1 MKTGKSV
8 WMRVL
13 CLLLCGALMAG
24 CAGGG
29 EIPEETTQPLTM
41 EERFELAGYGCVPVM
56 LSPASHSPWPKDET
70 WYYTGNDHVVELPG
84 LDATLTMPESW
95 AGRVEILQA
104 VNENG
109 SSVAYISCRA
119 LMDAVLEMNS
129 GDPYL
134 EEIDHPLQYTNV
146 WCIFILRYVSIPK
159 DYDVKNGFLS
169 AESPDFFFY
178 DYENENPDP
187 RNPDYAFY
195 LGENETH
202 YFYAETIDTQ
212 HPEYSTARIAR
223 EWMINGTILSGSGM
237 GDNAY
242 EELIGD
248 LVATP
253 EQAREMISIRG
264 IDTSL
269 VPKE

>member
-29 EIPEETTQPLTM
+29 QTPEETTLPLTM

-109 SSVAYISCRA
+109 SSVAYVSCRA

-134 EEIDHPLQYTNV
+134 EEIDHPLQFTNV

-159 DYDVKNGFLS
+159 DYDFQS
-169 AESPDFFFY
+169 RSYPDFFFY

-212 HPEYSTARIAR
+212 HPECSSAQIAR
-223 EWMINGTILSGSGM
+223 GWMINGTILSGSGM

-242 EELIGD
+242 AELIGD

-269 VPKE
+269 IPNE